1 MQWGLS
7 LKNSNATLERRSED
21 SENAILT
28 EPNVMEKD
36 EPEASCDGQ

>member
-21 SENAILT
+21 SDENAILT
-28 EPNVMEKD
+28 EPNVMEKRRAGG
-36 EPEASCDGQ
+36 EL